1 MKKAGLIIT
10 SVITLALCAGFG
22 ATQSH
27 FKPAKIESFGN
38 TVKAVETLTVPDNAR
53 IIALGEATHGNKEFQ
68 ELKLSVFRT
77 LVETTNVR
85 GLILEG
91 DFGGCALA
99 NEYIN
104 GGEGTAEDITR
115 KLGYRIYRTDEMCE
129 LIKWMREYNDKASEN
144 DKVRIYGADIQ
155 NDMCAVQVIKNFYS
169 LAAPEK
175 ASEISSKL
183 DELFGSEEDAYNKS
197 DYDKIITFITE
208 TSSDMDANQNAYE
221 TATSKEKFA
230 TARRAFDALT
240 NYMEYREKKSFSHKY
255 RDTCMKDNT
264 LWALENEEI
273 NYNSRLMLA
282 SHNGHM
288 TKNQSSAVTFLGKF
302 LHDELGDGY
311 FAIGTDFYITKDNLP
326 GKNGR
331 EVHKFCSDDPLAY
344 QVKYTDDNMCY
355 LDFSEIP
362 ESDPLYDKVHNQMKT
377 GSLGEQYNLM
387 IKLVKPFYQ
396 LNYAPDDMY
405 DAMILV
411 YEAEP
416 TEIWSE

>member
-10 SVITLALCAGFG
+10 SVITLALCAGIG

-27 FKPAKIESFGN
+27 FRPARIDSFGN
-38 TVKAVETLTVPDNAR
+38 TVKAVESLTVPDNAR

-68 ELKLSVFRT
+68 ELKLSVFKT

-115 KLGYRIYRTDEMCE
+115 KLGYRIYRTDEMCG

-155 NDMCAVQVIKNFYS
+155 NDMCAVELIKNFYALVS
-169 LAAPEK
+169 PEK
-175 ASEISSKL
+175 AAEISSKL
-183 DELFGSEEDAYNKS
+183 DELFGNEEDAYNKA
-197 DYDKIITFITE
+197 DYDKIISFISDTAAE
-208 TSSDMDANQNAYE
+208 MDENQSSYE
-221 TATSKEKFA
+221 AVSGKEKFA
-230 TARRAFDALT
+230 AARRALDALT
-240 NYMEYREKKSFSHKY
+240 NYMEYREKKGFSHKY
-255 RDTCMKDNT
+255 RDTCMKENVM
-264 LWALENEEI
+264 WALNAEEN
-273 NYNSRLMLA
+273 NHNSRLMLA

-288 TKNQSSAVTFLGKF
+288 TKNQSSAVTFLGRF

-311 FAIGTDFYITKDNLP
+311 FAIGTDFYISKDNLP

-355 LDFSEIP
+355 LDFSSVP
-362 ESDPLYDKVHNQMKT
+362 ESDPVYEKIHNPMKT
-377 GSLGEQYNLM
+377 GSLGEQYSLV
-387 IKLVKPFYQ
+387 IRLVKPFYQ
-396 LNYAPDDMY
+396 LNYAPEDMY

>member
-1 MKKAGLIIT
+1 MKKAGIIIA
-10 SVITLALCAGFG
+10 SAVILALGAGFG
-22 ATQSH
+22 ATQIH
-27 FKPAKIESFGN
+27 LKPSKIESFGN
-38 TVKAVETLTVPDNAR
+38 YVTAAESLTVPDNAR

-129 LIKWMREYNDKASEN
+129 LITWMREYNETAAEN

-155 NDMCAVQVIKNFYS
+155 NDMCTVQVIKNFYTI
-169 LAAPEK
+169 AAPEK
-175 ASEISSKL
+175 AEEISSAL
-183 DELFGSEEDAYNKS
+183 DELFGTEEDAYSPS
-197 DYDKIITFITE
+197 DYDRIISFI
-208 TSSDMDANQNAYE
+208 DE
-221 TATSKEKFA
+221 TASELDADQSSYEAAAGKEKFA
-230 TARRAFDALT
+230 TARRAFDMLRC
-240 NYMEYREKKSFSHKY
+240 YMEYREKQRFSTKY
-255 RDTCMKDNT
+255 RDTQMKENVM
-264 LWALENEEI
+264 WALGIEESDHD
-273 NYNSRLMLA
+273 SRLML
-282 SHNGHM
+282 SCHNGHM
-288 TKNQSSAVTFLGKF
+288 TKNQSSVATFLGRF
-302 LHDELGDGY
+302 LHDDLGDDY

-344 QVKYTDDNMCY
+344 QVKYSDENMCY
-355 LDFSEIP
+355 LDFSSVP
-362 ESDPLYDKVHNQMKT
+362 ENDPVYEKIHNPMKT
-377 GSLGEQYNLM
+377 GSLGEQYNLA

-396 LNYAPDDMY
+396 LNLTPEDMY

-411 YEAEP
+411 YEANP
-416 TEIWSE
+416 TEIWTE

>member
-10 SVITLALCAGFG
+10 LAAVLAVGAGFG

-27 FKPAKIESFGN
+27 FKPGKIDSFGS
-38 TVKAVETLTVPDNAR
+38 TVKAVEALTVPESAR

-68 ELKLSVFRT
+68 ELKLSVFKT

-104 GGEGTAEDITR
+104 GGEGSAEDITR

-129 LIKWMREYNDKASEN
+129 LITWMREYNDKAAEN

-155 NDMCAVQVIKNFYS
+155 NDMCAVELIKNFYVA
-169 LAAPEK
+169 AAPEK
-175 ASEISSKL
+175 APDISSKL
-183 DELFGSEEDAYNKS
+183 DELFGTEEDVYNKA
-197 DYDKIITFITE
+197 DYDKIVSFIDE
-208 TSSDMDANQNAYE
+208 CASDLDADKSDYE
-221 TATSKEKFA
+221 TVTGKEKFA
-230 TARRAFDALT
+230 AARRALDALK
-240 NYMEYREKKSFSHKY
+240 NYMEYREKKAFSHKY
-255 RDTCMKDNT
+255 RDTCMKENT
-264 LWALENEEI
+264 LWALENEETCHG
-273 NYNSRLMLA
+273 SRLMLA

-355 LDFSEIP
+355 LDFGTVP
-362 ESDPLYDKVHNQMKT
+362 ENDPVYEKIHSPMKT
-377 GSLGEQYNLM
+377 GSLGEQYSLM